1 MSTLAA
7 EAPERQSEFRIMSGH
22 GVMNDYSSP
31 LPHTYLKDDDLPR
44 SFSWHDVEGIS
55 YLTKSLN
62 QHIPQYCGS
71 CWAHGAL
78 SSLADRIK
86 IARGAKGDDINLSIQ
101 YVLNCGAR
109 TAGSCHGG
117 SATGTF
123 QFIKEKGFVPYDTC
137 MPYIACS
144 SESKEGFCPHADTTC
159 NSYNTCRTCGT
170 FGTDCK
176 QIDHFPNATIAEY
189 GVLRKDTEAIKA
201 EIYARGPVAAGV
213 DAIPLTTYK
222 GGIVRDT
229 KFRHKLVDHIVSIV
243 GWGYDEETGKQHW
256 IVRNSWGQ
264 YWGEFGFFRVE
275 MGDNQL
281 GIESEVSFA
290 VPGEFSI
297 ATPVECDEDGSDCDD
312 SAYAGFVGHTYVD
325 PSKDVERV
333 LRRTQRDRRTE
344 RRALRGQ

>member
-1 MSTLAA
+1 MKISSHLLFFLSSFVMSTLAA

-176 QIDHFPNATIAEY
+176 Q
-189 GVLRKDTEAIKA
+189 
-201 EIYARGPVAAGV
+201 
-213 DAIPLTTYK
+213 
-222 GGIVRDT
+222 
-229 KFRHKLVDHIVSIV
+229 VSIQNTIPFVELSWAAFCHCPYYFRTFTMLV
-243 GWGYDEETGKQHW
+243 GRLTISPTLRLRNMEFC
-256 IVRNSWGQ
+256 VR
-264 YWGEFGFFRVE
+264 
-275 MGDNQL
+275 
-281 GIESEVSFA
+281 
-290 VPGEFSI
+290 
-297 ATPVECDEDGSDCDD
+297 T
-312 SAYAGFVGHTYVD
+312 
-325 PSKDVERV
+325 
-333 LRRTQRDRRTE
+333 RRP
-344 RRALRGQ
+344 